1 MGGSPSHGDG
11 HGDAPRDAARD
22 KSALRLW
29 LRLLGCVTA
38 VEKELGARLRRR
50 FDMSLS
56 RFDVLAQ
63 LDRAP
68 RGLTMGQLSSQV
80 MVTNGN
86 ITVLVKGLEA
96 AGLVTRVADTRDRR
110 IAVVTLTSAGR
121 ARFRAMARAHEGW
134 VAELLGD
141 VGPEAAPAEAEPA
154 EAAPGMTPGVTPGV
168 TIDEQ
173 DAIMRLLDRVKQS
186 AQRAAARRVPAGR
199 EASP

>member
-1 MGGSPSHGDG
+1 MTAGRQPDEPCA
-11 HGDAPRDAARD
+11 APRH

-50 FDMSLS
+50 FDMSLA

-68 RGLTMGQLSSQV
+68 RGLTMSQLSSQV

-86 ITVLVKGLEA
+86 ITSLVKGLEA
-96 AGLVTRVADTRDRR
+96 AGLVTRVADARDRR
-110 IAVVTLTSAGR
+110 IAVVTLTRAGKT
-121 ARFRAMARAHEGW
+121 RFRAMARAHEGW
-134 VAELLGD
+134 VAELLG
-141 VGPEAAPAEAEPA
+141 EASAAAAPE
-154 EAAPGMTPGVTPGV
+154 MTR
-168 TIDEQ
+168 DEQ
-173 DAIMRLLDRVKQS
+173 DAILRLLDRVKQS
-186 AQRAAARRVPAGR
+186 AQRATAQRVPAGR